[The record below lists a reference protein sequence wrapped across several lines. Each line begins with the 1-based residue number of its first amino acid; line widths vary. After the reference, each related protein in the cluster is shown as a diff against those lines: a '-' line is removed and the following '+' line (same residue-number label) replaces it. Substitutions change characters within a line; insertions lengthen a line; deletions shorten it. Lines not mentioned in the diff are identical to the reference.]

1 MKTLVVTLALIASTT
16 TNANPSGYGGGQGH
30 GGGAGHGGKT
40 GPCQKVK
47 AACEAAG
54 FVGGDRNAK
63 KKLWKDCVDPL
74 IEGKSVKGATISA
87 KDVEACKMK

>member
-1 MKTLVVTLALIASTT
+1 MKTLLITLALFGTVTA
-16 TNANPSGYGGGQGH
+16 NANPGGFGGGQ
-30 GGGAGHGGKT
+30 GHGGKT

-47 AACEAAG
+47 SACEAAG

-74 IEGKSVKGATISA
+74 MAGKSVEGVTVSA
-87 KDVEACKMK
+87 KDVEDCKMK

>member
-1 MKTLVVTLALIASTT
+1 MKITIATTLLLTSILA
-16 TNANPSGYGGGQGH
+16 NANPSGY

-40 GPCQKVK
+40 GPCQKIK

-54 FVGGDRNAK
+54 FVGGDPKAK

-74 IEGKSVKGATISA
+74 IEGKSVKGVSVSA
-87 KDVEACKMK
+87 ADVEACKMK